1 MQPNNPFRN
10 ARWIGTDRFA
20 LPVICREFSTGLLEN
35 ATLFITGLGYFEAR
49 LNGQPLTRERL
60 LPPVSDYEPRDPT
73 KFLYPLTDRP
83 TNRIYYC
90 EFDVTDL
97 RKHPDRRRLHRPG
110 GLYPHLF
117 AIPALYRRH
126 GPARE
131 HRPGRFPSMI
141 SPSA

>member
-97 RKHPDRRRLHRPG
+97 RNTLTDGGYTAREGYIPISLQYRPYTAATARPG
-110 GLYPHLF
+110 SIGQGDFRL
-117 AIPALYRRH
+117 
-126 GPARE
+126 
-131 HRPGRFPSMI
+131 
-141 SPSA
+141 